1 MIKSERKKHNNSIR
15 RLQIIRTRGQNKVAV
30 WMSRKNITL
39 PTKFMTTDHP
49 NRRSKQ
55 RWLSGWEE
63 KITLGVL
70 LAMGYY
76 SLKTNCKYQV
86 DRGFKSCWPSWS
98 WVQFFLTKLIVG
110 SNLSDQVDRGFKSC
124 RPCWS
129 WVPIFLNKI
138 IVSLILFDS
147 DAYSWHGARRFAL
160 AGHNPTIYARMFSS
174 FFMAMI
180 FLV

>member
-39 PTKFMTTDHP
+39 PTKFMATDHP

-86 DRGFKSCWPSWS
+86 DRGFKSC
-98 WVQFFLTKLIVG
+98 
-110 SNLSDQVDRGFKSC
+110 

-147 DAYSWHGARRFAL
+147 DAPTVDTEPDDSHLL
-160 AGHNPTIYARMFSS
+160 ATTRLSMPECFQVFLCQWFFLFSS
-174 FFMAMI
+174 NPPPPPLPGPGSA
-180 FLV
+180 L